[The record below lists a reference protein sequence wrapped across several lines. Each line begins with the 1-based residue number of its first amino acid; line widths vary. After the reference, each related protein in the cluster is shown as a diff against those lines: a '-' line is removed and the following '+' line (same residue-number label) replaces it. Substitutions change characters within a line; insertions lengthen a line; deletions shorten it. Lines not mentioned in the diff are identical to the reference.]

1 MNRLALFAAAVLL
14 AGCGPA
20 PSPTPAPESHQ
31 LAVDTARLFSD
42 DRALADDSMQGRRVG
57 TPGNA
62 RARRYIVGQLER
74 AGVRPLGGSYEAPF
88 TFTGRAGDTTSHPGV
103 NIVAVVRGTERPGRY
118 IVVSGHYDHLG
129 IGPAVN
135 GDSIYNGADDDASGT
150 AGVLELARWFAAHPP
165 KTSMLFVAFDGEE
178 AGLRGARAFVAQPP
192 VPLDSIVIDV
202 NLDMVGHHARNELY
216 VSGTHQY
223 PYLKPY
229 VERVASTAPAKLL
242 MGHDTPADTGEN
254 NWVNASDHG
263 AFHAKGIPFLYFGVE
278 DHPDYHQPSDE
289 WRTVTPDLF
298 AHAVQTV
305 LDVVRLLDSE
315 LPSLIAQRR

>member
-1 MNRLALFAAAVLL
+1 MNRLAILAAAAVL
-14 AGCGPA
+14 AGCGPS
-20 PSPTPAPESHQ
+20 PSPAPPSASQ
-31 LAVDTARLFSD
+31 QVTVDTARLFGD

-57 TPGNA
+57 TPGGA
-62 RARRYIVGQLER
+62 RARRYIILQLER
-74 AGVRPLGGSYEAPF
+74 AGVRPLGASYEAPF
-88 TFTGRAGDTTSHPGV
+88 TFAGRSGDTTPRQGV
-103 NIVAVVRGTERPGRY
+103 NVVAAVRGTERPGRY

-150 AGVLELARWFAAHPP
+150 AGVLELARWFVAHPP
-165 KTSMLFVAFDGEE
+165 KASILFVAFDGEE
-178 AGLRGARAFVAQPP
+178 AGLRGARDFVAQPP

-202 NLDMVGHHARNELY
+202 NMDMVGHNARNELY
-216 VSGTHQY
+216 VSGTWQY

-229 VERVASTAPAKLL
+229 VERVASAAPAKLL

-305 LDVVRLLDSE
+305 LETVRLLDSE
-315 LPSLIAQRR
+315 LPALIAQRR